1 MKNYLRFLKQLEDR
15 NILVTQDKE
24 IEGIPE
30 EVFRMLRAKYGLAFV
45 ISKGTTYVWV
55 VGEKIRKKIKQLEK
69 FTGKYNV
76 GKDDIGY
83 FWS

>member
-1 MKNYLRFLKQLEDR
+1 MKNYLRFLKQLEDGH
-15 NILVTQDKE
+15 ILVTQDKE

-45 ISKGTTYVWV
+45 ISKGTSYTWKVSEV
-55 VGEKIRKKIKQLEK
+55 VRKKLAELEK

-83 FWS
+83 YWN